1 MDLGKLLL
9 DPVILVLLGTS
20 LVSWWIIIDRTLVLY
35 HVAGADKAFYK
46 GLAAHSAPLARL
58 RDEFDRLA
66 GGFTVNLRQVA
77 TDPTPFQVEHDPG
90 NPAADGDGNV
100 KLPNVN
106 MMLELADMREA
117 SRSYEA
123 NLQMLKQV
131 RTLATMTIDLLRNG

>member
-1 MDLGKLLL
+1 MI
-9 DPVILVLLGTS
+9 DPLRAAGQIAGDGLSVQSTRMRVVSENIANSRSTGT
-20 LVSWWIIIDRTLVLY
+20 
-35 HVAGADKAFYK
+35 APGADPYRRKTVVFD
-46 GLAAHSAPLARL
+46 S
-58 RDEFDRLA
+58 EFDRLA
-66 GGFTVNLRQVA
+66 GGFTVNVRQMA

-106 MMLELADMREA
+106 MMVELADMREA

>member
-1 MDLGKLLL
+1 MDPLRAAGQIAGDGLS
-9 DPVILVLLGTS
+9 VQSTRMRVVSENIANSRSTGT
-20 LVSWWIIIDRTLVLY
+20 
-35 HVAGADKAFYK
+35 APGADPYRRKTVVFD
-46 GLAAHSAPLARL
+46 S
-58 RDEFDRLA
+58 EFDRLA
-66 GGFTVNLRQVA
+66 GGFTVNVRQMA

-106 MMLELADMREA
+106 MMVELADMREA

>member
-1 MDLGKLLL
+1 MI
-9 DPVILVLLGTS
+9 DPLRAAGQIAGDGLSVQSTRMRVVSENIANARSTGT
-20 LVSWWIIIDRTLVLY
+20 TP
-35 HVAGADKAFYK
+35 GADPYRRKTIVFD
-46 GLAAHSAPLARL
+46 S
-58 RDEFDRLA
+58 EFDRLA
-66 GGFTVNLRQVA
+66 GGYTVNVRQMA

-131 RTLATMTIDLLRNG
+131 RTLATMTIDLLRNS